1 MANKDAIADLL
12 INASEPDKDSSTAL
26 MAYKGSS
33 LGTSSDAFLGLLD
46 DLTSRA
52 TQSNKKEVQDAH
64 RRSQTLTDAALCMC
78 LTHLSNACLGL
89 NGLLCQLTHQTSW
102 MVNT

>member
-12 INASEPDKDSSTAL
+12 INAGKPDKDSSTAL

-33 LGTSSDAFLGLLD
+33 LGTSSDAYLGLLD

-64 RRSQTLTDAALCMC
+64 RRSQTL
-78 LTHLSNACLGL
+78 HYACA
-89 NGLLCQLTHQTSW
+89 
-102 MVNT
+102 

>member
-12 INASEPDKDSSTAL
+12 INAGEPDKDSSTAL

-52 TQSNKKEVQDAH
+52 T
-64 RRSQTLTDAALCMC
+64 
-78 LTHLSNACLGL
+78 
-89 NGLLCQLTHQTSW
+89 
-102 MVNT
+102 